1 MVHFTPRTFFPRTFC
16 RRTSCPRTFCP
27 RTLCPRAFCPRTFW
41 RRTFCPRTFCP
52 RQICPRTFCP
62 KGVLSKNILSTHVLS
77 TDVFVHG
84 RFRHRRFVQARFVQE
99 CFVLLSMHLP
109 PSTLILYRMIFGENR
124 SISKLRRAYANFIT
138 SPDTHTPLTPHCIGK
153 KEKEI
158 LTKIQHQKGG
168 QIKLNPTEVGIKAL
182 STELM
187 RRLVLATK
195 LPHYLFP
202 FLPTMTILSELSLV
216 FLATRCICIYLL
228 RSMCLCNV
236 YRGYSRFKF

>member
-1 MVHFTPRTFFPRTFC
+1 MSKDILSTNV
-16 RRTSCPRTFCP
+16 SE
-27 RTLCPRAFCPRTFW
+27 
-41 RRTFCPRTFCP
+41 
-52 RQICPRTFCP
+52 
-62 KGVLSKNILSTHVLS
+62 KDVLSKAVLS
-77 TDVFVHG
+77 KDVLSKRRFVQEHFVHTRFVHGRFVHG

-168 QIKLNPTEVGIKAL
+168 QIKLNPTEVGGNKSFVHRIDEKISFSHKTTTLLVSFSAHHDYTL
-182 STELM
+182 RTEPGFPGHPLY
-187 RRLVLATK
+187 LHLFAT
-195 LPHYLFP
+195 LH
-202 FLPTMTILSELSLV
+202 V
-216 FLATRCICIYLL
+216 F
-228 RSMCLCNV
+228 V
-236 YRGYSRFKF
+236 

>member
-1 MVHFTPRTFFPRTFC
+1 MSKDILSTNV
-16 RRTSCPRTFCP
+16 
-27 RTLCPRAFCPRTFW
+27 LE
-41 RRTFCPRTFCP
+41 
-52 RQICPRTFCP
+52 
-62 KGVLSKNILSTHVLS
+62 KDVLSKDVLPKAVLS
-77 TDVFVHG
+77 KDVLSKRRFVQEHFVHTRFVHGRFVHG

-202 FLPTMTILSELSLV
+202 FLPTMTIFSELSLV

-236 YRGYSRFKF
+236 YRGYSIFKF

>member
-1 MVHFTPRTFFPRTFC
+1 MSKDILSTNV
-16 RRTSCPRTFCP
+16 
-27 RTLCPRAFCPRTFW
+27 LE
-41 RRTFCPRTFCP
+41 
-52 RQICPRTFCP
+52 
-62 KGVLSKNILSTHVLS
+62 KDVLSKDVLPKAVLS
-77 TDVFVHG
+77 KDVLSKRRFVQEHFVHTRFVHGRFVHG

-109 PSTLILYRMIFGENR
+109 PSTLILYRMIFSENR

-187 RRLVLATK
+187 RRLVFATK